1 MRRASTLCVVCSVWR
16 VAQASD
22 RMQTPPPG
30 PMLKAS
36 GMYRRS
42 RRLCGQ
48 GRRRHE
54 EGVVDIRES
63 PLTEARRGA
72 ERLWGGEKAPDG
84 VHGVEV

>member
-1 MRRASTLCVVCSVWR
+1 
-16 VAQASD
+16 
-22 RMQTPPPG
+22 
-30 PMLKAS
+30 MLKAS

-72 ERLWGGEKAPDG
+72 EPEKARAQGRRPETARARG
-84 VHGVEV
+84 RRPRSPLTEARRGAELEVEL